1 VFNLHWVAISLA
13 PSPQGSGDMQMLG
26 RDQTKLRSQIKFE
39 NVKLHS
45 IPAKCDMAT
54 STTNCGLKE
63 LVEGTAFKLSYES
76 LKVQQ
81 KEAIMAWKRCFVVL
95 PTGYGKSLCYM
106 CLSPAFDRLLKRETS
121 IVLII
126 SPLIALMEDQI
137 RLCVSRGMKSIKV
150 GKFTDEIKKII
161 DGEYQMVYISPESL
175 LAWRKCYFLMYTN
188 KI

>member
-1 VFNLHWVAISLA
+1 
-13 PSPQGSGDMQMLG
+13 
-26 RDQTKLRSQIKFE
+26 
-39 NVKLHS
+39 
-45 IPAKCDMAT
+45 
-54 STTNCGLKE
+54 
-63 LVEGTAFKLSYES
+63 
-76 LKVQQ
+76 
-81 KEAIMAWKRCFVVL
+81 
-95 PTGYGKSLCYM
+95 M